1 MAAQTIITPDPSG
14 AIHGSRLESA
24 DAEIL
29 ALGREL
35 EENRAKVDAEWER
48 ADALQ
53 EANPDDAEIRSAAW
67 AIRDSCR

>member
-1 MAAQTIITPDPSG
+1 MAAHTIITPDPSG
-14 AIHGSRLESA
+14 AIHGSRLESVN
-24 DAEIL
+24 AEIP

-53 EANPDDAEIRSAAW
+53 EACPDDDDNR
-67 AIRDSCR
+67 